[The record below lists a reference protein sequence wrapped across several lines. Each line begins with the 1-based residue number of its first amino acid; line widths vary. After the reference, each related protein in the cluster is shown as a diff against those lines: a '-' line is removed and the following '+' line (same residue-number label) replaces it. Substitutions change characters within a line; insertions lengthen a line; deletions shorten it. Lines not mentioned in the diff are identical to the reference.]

1 MASRCQLRPTD
12 LADLPALVA
21 LERAAFS
28 DPWTASQLAQALDDE
43 SAVALVLEDGPGEVV
58 GSVLARVV
66 ADEAEVLTI
75 AVAPSH
81 RRRGLGR
88 RLLDAAIAAAAD
100 RGAATV
106 WLEVRASNRA
116 ARGMYESAG
125 FVAAGLRRGYY
136 RRPPEDAVVLCHR
149 VVPLASAGTPVR

>member
-1 MASRCQLRPTD
+1 MASRCRLRPTESV
-12 LADLPALVA
+12 DLPALVA

-28 DPWTASQLAQALDDE
+28 DPWTASQLTDALGDE
-43 SAVALVLEDGPGEVV
+43 AAIALVLEERPGDVI

-81 RRRGLGR
+81 RRQGMGR
-88 RLLDAAIAAAAD
+88 RLLDAAIAAAAA

-106 WLEVRASNRA
+106 WLEVRTSNRA
-116 ARGMYESAG
+116 ARGMYEAAG